1 MHQRYGA
8 TGVIALIDHASNQQ
22 LADYVLLLLSSLY
35 PYADVAVTADPD
47 GVQVEV
53 HEASF
58 TLHAS
63 IGDDRS
69 ALLATFEA
77 LLLGA
82 DPEATP

>member
-1 MHQRYGA
+1 M
-8 TGVIALIDHASNQQ
+8 NEQ
-22 LADYVLLLLSSLY
+22 LADYVVLLLSSLY
-35 PYADVAVTADPD
+35 PYADIAVTSDPD
-47 GVQVEV
+47 GVHVEV
-53 HEASF
+53 REASF

-82 DPEATP
+82 YPESTS

>member
-1 MHQRYGA
+1 MHLRYGA
-8 TGVIALIDHASNQQ
+8 TGVIALIDHASNQP
-22 LADYVLLLLSSLY
+22 LADYVGLLLSSLY
-35 PYADVAVTADPD
+35 PYADIAVTADPD
-47 GVQVEV
+47 GVHVEV

-82 DPEATP
+82 YPDGTS